1 MTLASVT
8 NTPGSNGL
16 TANNIYPQSGVVL
29 YGLSI
34 AVSGNSTT
42 VSKIVIPSGFTNLN
56 TLFTNGKL
64 YSSASNTYT
73 AGSVTQVAGTGVV
86 GTTVAIGTNSIT
98 ITGIS
103 QAFTAGTTRYY
114 YLMLDYTY
122 TGTSSYAANAFN
134 NTVVTYSV
142 GAGTSTSSTYAGSPY
157 YQLRPTTVAFTSVT
171 NTTGNN
177 GLSAGN
183 IYAQNGLVLYGF
195 SATVPGGSA
204 TITQLDIGSTNNTLS
219 AYFSNAKLYTSTSS
233 TFNLG
238 TATQIAGAG
247 VSGTTATVGTGNTVT
262 FTGLSE
268 SLTNGTTKYYYLVID
283 YSVSGTD
290 NVTFKDITGTL
301 STGGTTAGTTYG
313 PYYNINPTSVTVT
326 QVSSGLT
333 SNATAFAP
341 GQTNIAMFGFSVNV
355 LGGTTLSGFNIN
367 SVSAL
372 STPDNYLDNGKLYVS
387 TSSTYDGT
395 AVQIAGAG
403 VSGTAVTFNG
413 SFVNI
418 TGLNQVFTSGQTMY
432 YYLVADYIVYTGINP
447 GTVQF
452 SFASGQSPAA
462 LIQSPSGSYNT
473 YSFNA
478 TNTYS
483 FKNAIT
489 VTALNGAVN
498 GITTTLA
505 NYGDSPVVFA
515 FSVATVG
522 TLTLNRVNIAATAVP
537 GSNGIGT
544 YYGSGTLYSST
555 TPTYS
560 TANPVGSVTINA
572 FAGGMSVTGLT
583 EVINNTTKYYFL
595 KLNYTNTNAISG
607 TLQFNFNTSQGAAA
621 LMQTTPAASY
631 NTFDQ
636 PGVTFNM
643 GVTYDWAGG
652 SAAFATASNWRT
664 LSNGLGAVPGQYD
677 QVRIGFVP
685 YASGSFQPSI
695 TAASTIVAN
704 IVFGTNNT
712 PALTLANNSVVTL
725 TGGITVNSSATPTI
739 TGGTGSSIS
748 ALTFKTNPGSTTALS
763 VPVGLT
769 GATTGILTNDGTI
782 NLSTGT
788 IAGSITAAAPS
799 TNSGT
804 INLAGSS
811 ALTFSAAATN
821 TGTISTASTGSVAFA
836 TTLDNT
842 DGTITKTGAT
852 GLVSFTGAVTNGA
865 GGTITQNG
873 ASGLMRFFSTL
884 DNTGTVTQSSA
895 GPITF
900 SGAITNSGIINRTGT
915 GTITISSTVANSGTI
930 TQAGSTGLMTFPST
944 VNNSGTI
951 TQDAGGAGGITFA
964 GVVTN
969 TSTGVINQNAISGTA
984 MTFSVSPANSGN
996 INQTAAGAMAF
1007 SAALTNAGTI
1017 TRTGTGTF
1025 TLTGS
1030 TTNSG
1035 TIIQGGALGLMTFPG
1050 TVNNSG
1056 TITQDAGGAGGIKFS
1071 GIVTNTATGVINQN
1085 ATSGT
1090 AMTFTLS
1097 PVNTGDINL
1106 TAAGGITFSA
1116 ALTNAGNITRTGTG
1130 ALTLT
1135 GSTINSGTITQGAS
1149 GLLTFPNTLNNSGGT
1164 ITQSATGTG
1173 GITFSGIVTTN
1184 ASSIFN
1190 QSADSGTAMT
1200 FSAAQTTPVFL
1211 GQLNITS
1218 AGSVVFSGALTTT
1231 ATIAGTGSGDLTI
1244 TGALINNSGG
1254 AITQSSTG
1262 DLIIGSTTRTIS
1274 NTGTISQ
1281 TGSGAFTRNGTGLVT
1296 NNSGGQITLGS
1307 GTSSFASGVTNA
1319 SGATFTFGSG
1329 TASITGAVS
1338 NGGTMAGGSGTIT
1351 FSSTFTNTST
1361 GNFDGGTAAET
1372 FTGAFSNANIYDIST
1387 GTSDFNSTFTNT
1399 KTVTASGGTTYFSN
1413 NFTNTSPGTFI
1424 ASGGTIIFDR
1434 QAAQTISST
1443 TTATPVAFYNLTVT
1457 NANATTFTKQL
1468 SGAGS
1473 YTIASQGLLSV
1484 TGKTIFDAN
1493 GKLTL
1498 LSDAFGSAS
1507 VDKITGTQSSATPP
1521 IIINNVNVQRYFP
1534 GGALYSRG
1542 YTLLSSPVSV
1552 SATNLIIPNLTFLP
1566 NTTGTGTGFTQTGN
1580 PSLYLYR
1587 ENLAPIGTAFT
1598 AAGNYRSIKSISG
1611 ASTIT
1616 IDADAGNFNLP
1627 AGNGIL
1633 FFFRGGTTT
1642 TLPFVTSSTAAAA
1655 TLSQTG
1661 VLNQGNITVKSWWYT
1676 VNSGS
1681 GLMYT
1686 ISTGNTKIRGYNL
1699 VGNPYA
1705 SSIDWDTFGT
1715 AITGTNVE
1723 SKIWIYNPKTKGYA
1737 TYVAGVGGTG
1747 FNGGSPNII
1756 PSGQGF
1762 FVKASDVSPTLT
1774 FTEDAKVNA
1783 SVPAAN
1789 LLFNAAVAPPI
1800 KQYLRLQLFK
1810 DTLNIDET
1818 LIFFR
1823 GTAKTKFVD
1832 AEDAE
1837 YLKANNLVSLATRSA
1852 DDVPLAI
1859 NQMPFPQQRQVIPLN
1874 VTIAGNGIYQL
1885 NLTEVKNIPA
1895 EYNVWLFDAYQK
1907 DSLDIKHN
1915 PTYSF
1920 NATTKDTNSYGS
1932 KRFSLVLGVNPSLG
1946 VHLLNFTGTKTLT
1959 EVKLAWVVENE
1970 ASHTRYVLERS
1981 INGGKSFSVLDSLT
1995 SVGLGVYTD
2004 IDPNPVKGQNLYRLK
2019 QVDVLGNITY
2029 SSTIPIMYA
2038 DNVVN
2043 SIAANLLSVYPNPVS
2058 STLNLAI
2065 NPATTADANYKITI
2079 TNSSGITVKST
2090 TSNQPKWQGD
2100 VSTLL
2105 PGTYFVQVVNIKN
2118 NTITATSPFIKL

>member
-1 MTLASVT
+1 MNAIIRTSGGYTPYNQVFDGLTYTINKPTVTVANLTGGLTTGTLTLGQTDIVIFGFGVTVTGGVPCQKMAIATATNAQSIFGSPT
-8 NTPGSNGL
+8 NT
-16 TANNIYPQSGVVL
+16 
-29 YGLSI
+29 
-34 AVSGNSTT
+34 
-42 VSKIVIPSGFTNLN
+42 
-56 TLFTNGKL
+56 
-64 YSSASNTYT
+64 
-73 AGSVTQVAGTGVV
+73 
-86 GTTVAIGTNSIT
+86 
-98 ITGIS
+98 
-103 QAFTAGTTRYY
+103 
-114 YLMLDYTY
+114 
-122 TGTSSYAANAFN
+122 
-134 NTVVTYSV
+134 
-142 GAGTSTSSTYAGSPY
+142 
-157 YQLRPTTVAFTSVT
+157 
-171 NTTGNN
+171 
-177 GLSAGN
+177 
-183 IYAQNGLVLYGF
+183 
-195 SATVPGGSA
+195 
-204 TITQLDIGSTNNTLS
+204 
-219 AYFSNAKLYTSTSS
+219 AKLWRSTTSS
-233 TFNLG
+233 TFPTGFTQVATG
-238 TATQIAGAG
+238 TVNSGLTQFTYSENFVASTPVYFFVTVDYNGACASPSTVQYTITAAQSTAFIIG
-247 VSGTTATVGTGNTVT
+247 PFNVSYPSVNDISGTNFNIAKTLTWVGGNAGGLWSDLGNFNTACGGTPSAISIYDVIQIGVATFTNQPNVTSAANATVGQITFGSVKAATLTVSTGITLKAN
-262 FTGLSE
+262 
-268 SLTNGTTKYYYLVID
+268 
-283 YSVSGTD
+283 D
-290 NVTFKDITGTL
+290 NV
-301 STGGTTAGTTYG
+301 
-313 PYYNINPTSVTVT
+313 V
-326 QVSSGLT
+326 
-333 SNATAFAP
+333 
-341 GQTNIAMFGFSVNV
+341 
-355 LGGTTLSGFNIN
+355 
-367 SVSAL
+367 VSA
-372 STPDNYLDNGKLYVS
+372 N
-387 TSSTYDGT
+387 
-395 AVQIAGAG
+395 
-403 VSGTAVTFNG
+403 
-413 SFVNI
+413 
-418 TGLNQVFTSGQTMY
+418 
-432 YYLVADYIVYTGINP
+432 
-447 GTVQF
+447 
-452 SFASGQSPAA
+452 
-462 LIQSPSGSYNT
+462 
-473 YSFNA
+473 
-478 TNTYS
+478 
-483 FKNAIT
+483 
-489 VTALNGAVN
+489 
-498 GITTTLA
+498 
-505 NYGDSPVVFA
+505 
-515 FSVATVG
+515 
-522 TLTLNRVNIAATAVP
+522 
-537 GSNGIGT
+537 
-544 YYGSGTLYSST
+544 
-555 TPTYS
+555 
-560 TANPVGSVTINA
+560 
-572 FAGGMSVTGLT
+572 
-583 EVINNTTKYYFL
+583 
-595 KLNYTNTNAISG
+595 
-607 TLQFNFNTSQGAAA
+607 
-621 LMQTTPAASY
+621 
-631 NTFDQ
+631 
-636 PGVTFNM
+636 
-643 GVTYDWAGG
+643 
-652 SAAFATASNWRT
+652 
-664 LSNGLGAVPGQYD
+664 
-677 QVRIGFVP
+677 
-685 YASGSFQPSI
+685 
-695 TAASTIVAN
+695 
-704 IVFGTNNT
+704 
-712 PALTLANNSVVTL
+712 
-725 TGGITVNSSATPTI
+725 ATPTI
-739 TGGTGSSIS
+739 TGLGTFTTSGNF
-748 ALTFKTNPGSTTALS
+748 TTNTGSTTALTAATS
-763 VPVGLT
+763 SITGTGGLIN
-769 GATTGILTNDGTI
+769 GGTL
-782 NLSTGT
+782 NLSTVPLT
-788 IAGSITAAAPS
+788 VAGAS
-799 TNSGT
+799 
-804 INLAGSS
+804 
-811 ALTFSAAATN
+811 TN
-821 TGTISTASTGSVAFA
+821 TGTIGLTGVSGLTFSS
-836 TTLDNT
+836 TLDNT
-842 DGTITKTGAT
+842 GGTITKGSTGVVT
-852 GLVSFTGAVTNGA
+852 FSGAVTNGT

-873 ASGLMRFFSTL
+873 ASGLLSFGSTL
-884 DNTGTVTQSSA
+884 NNTGTVTQSAA
-895 GPITF
+895 GGITF
-900 SGAITNSGIINRTGT
+900 TGTVTNNSAGIINQTATTGT
-915 GTITISSTVANSGTI
+915 MTFTAAFNNAGNINKNGAGTLTFANNNTNSGTI
-930 TQAGSTGLMTFPST
+930 TQSSTTLLTLPGTL
-944 VNNSGTI
+944 NNSGTV
-951 TQDAGGAGGITFA
+951 TQAAGGSGGITFG

-969 TSTGVINQNAISGTA
+969 TGDINQNAATA
-984 MTFSVSPANSGN
+984 TVMTFSSN
-996 INQTAAGAMAF
+996 
-1007 SAALTNAGTI
+1007 
-1017 TRTGTGTF
+1017 
-1025 TLTGS
+1025 
-1030 TTNSG
+1030 
-1035 TIIQGGALGLMTFPG
+1035 
-1050 TVNNSG
+1050 
-1056 TITQDAGGAGGIKFS
+1056 
-1071 GIVTNTATGVINQN
+1071 
-1085 ATSGT
+1085 
-1090 AMTFTLS
+1090 
-1097 PVNTGDINL
+1097 PVNTNGDINL
-1106 TAAGGITFSA
+1106 TAAGGITFTG
-1116 ALTNAGNITRTGTG
+1116 ALTNAGNITKTGSG
-1130 ALTLT
+1130 PLSLT
-1135 GSTINSGTITQGAS
+1135 GVTTNSGIITFGESAGTFSFPNANVVNTGTITQNSS
-1149 GLLTFPNTLNNSGGT
+1149 GLLTFPNTLNNSGGIVT
-1164 ITQSATGTG
+1164 IGSTGTG
-1173 GITFSGIVTTN
+1173 GVKFTGKVTTN

-1190 QSADSGTAMT
+1190 QSAASGTAMT
-1200 FSAAQTTPVFL
+1200 FGAAQTTPPFL

-1244 TGALINNSGG
+1244 TGALINNAGG
-1254 AITQSSTG
+1254 AITQNSTG

-1338 NGGTMAGGSGTIT
+1338 NAGTMAGGSGTIT
-1351 FSSTFTNTST
+1351 FSSTFTNTLT

-1424 ASGGTIIFDR
+1424 ASGGTVIFD
-1434 QAAQTISST
+1434 QPAAQTISST

-1534 GGALYSRG
+1534 GGASYSRG

-1587 ENLAPIGTAFT
+1587 ENLSPIGTAFT

-1642 TLPFVTSSTAAAA
+1642 TLPFVTSSTAAVA

-1686 ISTGNTKIRGYNL
+1686 TTTGNTKIRGYNL

-1715 AITGTNVE
+1715 AITGTNVG

-1762 FVKASDVSPTLT
+1762 FVKASDVSPSLT

-1789 LLFNAAVAPPI
+1789 LLFNAAVTPPI

-1895 EYNVWLFDAYQK
+1895 EYNVWLFDAYKK

-1959 EVKLAWVVENE
+1959 EVKLVWAVENE

-2029 SSTIPIMYA
+2029 SSTIPLMYA